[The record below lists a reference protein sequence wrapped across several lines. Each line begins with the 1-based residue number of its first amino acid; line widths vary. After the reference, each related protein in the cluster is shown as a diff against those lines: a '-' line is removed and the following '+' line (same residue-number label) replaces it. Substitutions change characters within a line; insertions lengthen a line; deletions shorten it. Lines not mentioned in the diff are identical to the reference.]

1 SSEKAEQAA
10 AGGLD
15 AVVMD
20 FAQPATIAAALRG
33 VEKLFL
39 LSPPNRPE
47 LEKPVVEEA
56 RKAGVRHLVK
66 LSAWGAESEAHS
78 FGRGHRAIEKQI
90 EAAKI
95 PFTFLRPNGFMQN
108 FLQAAGTIK
117 SQRAIH
123 FPAGDSRYSMIDV
136 RDVAAVALRALTGPA
151 HQGKA
156 YRLSGPESLS
166 HEDVAEKLSRVL
178 GRKI

>member
-1 SSEKAEQAA
+1 
-10 AGGLD
+10 
-15 AVVMD
+15 
-20 FAQPATIAAALRG
+20 
-33 VEKLFL
+33 
-39 LSPPNRPE
+39 
-47 LEKPVVEEA
+47 
-56 RKAGVRHLVK
+56 
-66 LSAWGAESEAHS
+66 
-78 FGRGHRAIEKQI
+78 IEKQI

-123 FPAGDSRYSMIDV
+123 LPAGDSRYSMIDV

-178 GRKI
+178 GRKISYVDLPPAEFKEALQGFGLPAAYA